1 MNNTAVGHTHQPV
14 LLEEA
19 VTRLAVRAD
28 GVYVDATYGRGGHS
42 REILRHLGAEG
53 RLIVMDRDPQAVAA
67 AQMEWNGDGRV
78 TVHRGAFSMLERI
91 VRQHG
96 VCGQVNGVLLDL
108 GLSSAQLDDARR
120 GFSFLR
126 DGPLDM
132 RMDPESGESAA
143 DWLARATP
151 AEIVAVIQ
159 RYGEERFA
167 RRIARALVAARAR
180 APITRTQQLADI
192 VSEAV
197 PTRERRKHPATRTFQ
212 ALRIY
217 INRELD
223 ELAECLDQCLRVL
236 APGGRLVVISF
247 HSLEDRLVKRFMRG
261 HARAAPPDPRAPWLL
276 PAARPS
282 LRLAGKATRPQ
293 ALEIERNP
301 RARSAVL
308 RTAERLA

>member
-1 MNNTAVGHTHQPV
+1 MC
-14 LLEEA
+14 
-19 VTRLAVRAD
+19 LAVRAD

-42 REILRHLGAEG
+42 REILKHLGAEG

-78 TVHRGAFSMLERI
+78 MVHRGAFSMLERI
-91 VRQHG
+91 AQQYG
-96 VCGQVNGVLLDL
+96 VCGQVNGLLLDL

-143 DWLARATP
+143 DWLKRATP
-151 AEIVAVIQ
+151 AEIIIVIQ

-167 RRIARALVAARAR
+167 RRIARAIVAARVR
-180 APITRTQQLADI
+180 VPITRTQQLAEI
-192 VSEAV
+192 VSAAV

-223 ELAECLDQCLRVL
+223 ELAECLEQCLRVL
-236 APGGRLVVISF
+236 APRGRLVVISF
-247 HSLEDRLVKRFMRG
+247 HSLEDRVVKRFMRG
-261 HARAAPPDPRAPWLL
+261 HARAAPPDPKAPWLS
-276 PAARPS
+276 PATCPS

-293 ALEIERNP
+293 APEIERNP

>member
-1 MNNTAVGHTHQPV
+1 MNHTAAGHAHQPV

-19 VTRLAVRAD
+19 VTRLAVRVD

-53 RLIVMDRDPQAVAA
+53 RLIAMDRDPQAVAA
-67 AQMEWNGDGRV
+67 AQMEWSGDGRV
-78 TVHRGAFSMLERI
+78 TVQRGAFSMLER
-91 VRQHG
+91 VAQQHG

-108 GLSSAQLDDARR
+108 GISSAQLDDAQR

-132 RMDPESGESAA
+132 RMDPESGDSAA
-143 DWLARATP
+143 HWLKRATP

-167 RRIARALVAARAR
+167 RRIARAIVAARER
-180 APITRTQQLADI
+180 TPITRTQQLADI
-192 VSEAV
+192 VSAAV

-217 INRELD
+217 VNRELD
-223 ELAECLDQCLRVL
+223 ELAECLDQCLGVL

-261 HARAAPPDPRAPWLL
+261 HAHVAAPDPKAPWLS
-276 PAARPS
+276 PTTRPS
-282 LRLAGKATRPQ
+282 LKLVAKPTRPQ
-293 ALEIERNP
+293 SAEIEHNP

-308 RTAERLA
+308 RAAERLA